1 MKKFLPILMLAF
13 VSLFIYSCDDNDD
26 VVQVEDQD
34 TIAQMRDVT
43 GTFNTNNNFAIT
55 QGIDI
60 FNTDVVLVYKD
71 VGNAWQLI
79 PKMVYIPDS
88 PNLPTGREFQ
98 YNFVFDSQDVEIR
111 IDDQNFNLSTGLS
124 PTENSEYL
132 TNQTFRIVLVP
143 ANASKNANASQP
155 VNFEDYNAVIKYYNL
170 DESKIIKTKVN

>member
-1 MKKFLPILMLAF
+1 MLAF

-34 TIAQMRDVT
+34 TIAQIRDVT
-43 GTFNTNNNFAIT
+43 GTFNASNSFTIT

-60 FNTDVVLVYKD
+60 FNTDVVLVYRN
-71 VGNAWQLI
+71 VGGSSAVWQLI
-79 PKMVYIPDS
+79 PKTYYLDDNVNFPA
-88 PNLPTGREFQ
+88 NRELD
-98 YNFVFDSQDVEIR
+98 YNFDFTTQDVEIR
-111 IDDQNFNLSTGLS
+111 TEANFNQATQM
-124 PTENSEYL
+124 TASETSQFL
-132 TNQTFRIVLVP
+132 VNQTFRIVLIP